1 MADEIRLKTMPRDAE
16 YLFKKNIV
24 LYGANN
30 SGKTTLLYDI
40 MKILKPFI
48 PNVVV
53 FCPTTDSNDS
63 LKGVVPDK
71 LIFRKV
77 ELGKI
82 KDVYD
87 RQKEATA
94 AFNTANDIKVL
105 QSLFRRVA
113 GYKDIETEK
122 SIIEIKG
129 DVIQSA
135 KDTCDNIITRNKQC
149 EKIEKETKRIL
160 TALYKRVIH
169 NCRIALKKMALS
181 KAELHTIKFLNFNP
195 NMLIVFDDCASV
207 FTKKFQNDETIKD
220 LFWMY
225 RHSNITIIFT
235 FQDDTGLESCLRKNA
250 SLSFFTTDQCAMAYF
265 ERSSNSFSKD
275 MKRDASAKMRIVFKE
290 KQAVL
295 PAFSKLLYIRG
306 DPDPVRYYCA
316 QVHEVFRFGSDALWD
331 CCQKIEDN
339 ERSKVTVSTFGQ
351 Y

>member
-1 MADEIRLKTMPRDAE
+1 MCDEIRLKTIPREAE
-16 YLFKKNIV
+16 YFFKKNIV

-40 MKILKPFI
+40 MKILRPHI

-53 FCPTTDSNDS
+53 FCPTTDSNES
-63 LKGVVPDK
+63 LKGIVPDK

-77 ELGKI
+77 ELAKI
-82 KDVYD
+82 KEVYD
-87 RQKEATA
+87 RQKEATT
-94 AFNTANDIKVL
+94 AFNTANDVNVL

-122 SIIEIKG
+122 KVINIKNDIIG
-129 DVIQSA
+129 NA
-135 KDTCDNIITRNKQC
+135 KDNCENIITRNKQC
-149 EKIEKETKRIL
+149 EKIEKESKKIL
-160 TALYKRVIH
+160 TALYKKVI
-169 NCRIALKKMALS
+169 NNSREVLKKMVLS
-181 KAELHTIKFLNFNP
+181 KQETHTLKFINFNP
-195 NMLIVFDDCASV
+195 NMLIVFDDCASI

-275 MKRDASAKMRIVFKE
+275 MKRDVNEKIKIIFKE
-290 KQAVL
+290 KQNLL

-306 DPDPVRYYCA
+306 DPDPIRYYCA

-331 CCQKIEDN
+331 CCKLIEDN
-339 ERSKVTVSTFGQ
+339 ERSKNTLSTFGK